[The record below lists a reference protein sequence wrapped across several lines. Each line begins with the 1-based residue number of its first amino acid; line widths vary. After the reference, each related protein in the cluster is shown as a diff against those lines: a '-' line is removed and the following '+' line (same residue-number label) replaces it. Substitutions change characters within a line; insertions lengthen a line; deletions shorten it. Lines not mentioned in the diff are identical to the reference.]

1 MQMTLV
7 LLWTLA
13 VITGA
18 QPKKAGDGPVLLTNA
33 LVHVPEGGMFQI
45 TNMQLRAASGDAS
58 DSEILFMLT
67 PEHDNPP
74 FGDVVLLVPMPADGP
89 SDGWEL
95 LPDGRAATPTTSFTQ
110 QDINEGIVW
119 YRSAAGTLSP
129 RDAFTFTVTDGAKP
143 PHVLSGQVFHV
154 GIIPQHDSPPQLSPG
169 VPSPLRMLAAK
180 DQITVIQSNYLSFV
194 DNSGSEYLLYNVTQ
208 LIPPEY
214 GALEHADRP
223 GHSVTLF
230 TQADVDMG
238 KIVYRPGNARTVPG
252 PATAFRFTGET
263 SRAFLRLH
271 QLSDGANT
279 SPETEFTLQLYTPSK
294 LPPVFQQASPA
305 IHLSQGGTAPIGL
318 EQLSA
323 DDADSGPEELLFAI
337 LEAPSHGLLTK
348 YTAGRHLTLASG
360 DVFTHDDLA
369 RSALHYVHDG
379 TGASGDDAASFSV
392 SDGVATAT
400 VAVTVVV
407 APTDGQGPRQAPGT
421 QLSITLPEKG
431 TATIT
436 AAELAYSAGDSPA
449 GQVRFMLTS
458 VPMYGLLVIS
468 AAPGVEHELSDF
480 SIFSMEDINGN
491 RIKQVVYKTD
501 FDLGGDPITDLF
513 YFSVTDG
520 QGNRLENQI
529 FTLTITPGGNQPPS
543 LTLTPSLKV
552 DEGGKVMISSNDIM
566 ATDADTPKQE
576 LVVKITDAPKLGYI
590 VNTKSGPA
598 SARRSESSFSMQDVL
613 DAAVFYVQ
621 SVHRETEPVYDAFRL
636 HVTDGHSASPSYLFN
651 ISIQRSN
658 DEPPKLVTGTVACR
672 PGEAIVLREDAIS
685 VKDMDTPGPELV
697 LTITHKPQ
705 HGKLSRKARR
715 SERAGDG
722 ELAQGST
729 FTFQDVVDGLLSYT
743 HDGTD
748 GAVDEF
754 RLSVSDGAHSQNGRV
769 AVSVEQSRSEI
780 PRMAINRGL
789 QIQAAS
795 AATITA
801 QQLQATDVDSD
812 TLQLKFFV
820 VRDAPVGHLLLAQAG
835 PKAGSKGQ
843 QTQQQVSAKGPVKS
857 FTQADINKGLL
868 EYRHNKGEDGG
879 SFAFKFDIVDQ
890 EGNKLIDQSFHIT
903 ILEDR
908 LPPVVEVNKEL
919 VVEENSVAKL
929 GTEVLSVTDA
939 DTEPGQLLYR
949 VARGPSLGRLE
960 MLANPG
966 RAVTSFSQADL
977 AARRVQYVHTSS
989 QEKHD
994 DDFTFTVSDGS
1005 NEVRQTMRIRIA
1017 PIDDSLPVVQSL
1029 GMRVQEGVRKPITEF
1044 ELKATDADTQPDSI
1058 TFTVV
1063 QPPRHGA
1070 IERGTGGGAGGLA
1083 GAGWQAASTF
1093 TMEDVYQGRVS
1104 YSHDGSNTLRDNFAF
1119 TVGDGTNP
1127 LFVLREGSAE
1137 VVTALP
1143 QKFQIEILPVDDG
1156 TPRIVTNLGL
1166 QWLEYIEG
1174 KAANHITKK
1183 ELLTLD
1189 PDTDDTQLV
1198 YEVTSNPKH
1207 GHLEN
1212 KLKLGVPVKA
1222 FTQEEVN
1229 LGVLRYVLEEGK
1241 VEETVDSFRFSVR
1254 DSKPNMVSDN
1264 VFHIQWSIISFQ
1276 HRRYNASE
1284 TAGTVS
1290 VTVKRRGNLNQYAI
1304 VLCRTEPG
1312 TATSSSGAGS
1322 RRGAH
1327 DYVEYA
1333 AQVQFEEREDTK
1345 TCTIIVNDDAVFEGE
1360 ERFGV
1365 ELSMPAYALLGERTR
1380 ATVAINDTEDEP
1392 TLQFDTRLYRVN
1404 ESDGT
1409 LQATVIRK
1417 GDTSSTVSAVCHTV
1431 SGSARGSGAGLLASG
1446 SDFVSRQR
1454 GEESRLVL
1462 APGVTAAS
1470 CTVTIVDDSES
1481 EPEEDFQ
1488 VALAEPSPNAR
1499 LGERTTARVVIAGP
1513 NDASLVHLGDS
1524 AFSVSEDAGT
1534 VDIPVVREGS
1544 DLSAAASV
1552 WCATRPSEPLSA
1564 TPAIDYVATS
1574 RQVLFAPGR
1583 RDGTCTI
1590 TILDDTQHPVIEG
1603 GETFVVFLSSPQ
1615 GVQLT
1620 EPSHATVLINDTYQ
1634 DIPSVQ
1640 FGKEG
1645 YAVQESEGSISVP
1658 VLRSGD
1664 LSAQSSVRCFTRRG
1678 SARVDHDYTER
1689 PDTDASRITF
1699 LPGEKTKN
1707 CTVRI
1712 VDDTEFEGDEEFRL
1726 HLGSALGSQSSGAK
1740 IGKNDVAIITITNEE
1755 DAPTIQFEEA
1765 SYQVREP
1772 SGPDGMAILTI
1783 LVLRSGDRNKTSK
1796 VRCSTR
1802 DGSAQSGMD
1811 YNPKSR
1817 ILKFLPG
1824 VEQMEFPV
1832 EILANEDR
1840 EWHESFS
1847 VVLGPD
1853 DPVEAVLGD
1862 ITTATVTILDQ
1873 EATGSLI
1880 LPAPP
1885 IVVSLADYDSVEEV
1899 MKEGSKKDPSPGY
1912 PLVCVTPCDPH
1923 YPKYSL
1929 TRERCEEAGIN
1940 QSALYFSWEVSSP
1953 TDANGARSPFETVTD
1968 HTPFTS
1974 VNHKVLESV
1983 YFGRR
1988 FHVRCVAQARDKK
2001 GQAGTPLRSNTV
2013 TVGTDNS
2020 ICHTPV
2026 SAGSAR
2032 ALQAQSFIANL
2043 EYLDVKH
2050 KEHPNRI
2057 HISIQIPHQDGM
2069 LPLISTMPIH
2079 NLHLLLSESIYRQQH
2094 VCSNLVSLRNLRGA
2108 TEAGFLDEEKAET
2121 LVLGPGFDRPYQFD
2135 GSVREPRTI
2144 QLYRHLNLKSCIWTF
2159 DAYYHMTE
2167 LIDVCGGSVTAD
2179 FQVRD
2184 SAQSFLT
2191 VTVPLYVSYIY
2202 VTAPRGWASLE
2213 HHTEM
2218 EFSFFYDTVLWR
2230 TGIQTD
2236 SVLSARLQVIRIYIR
2251 EDGRLVIEFKTHAK
2265 FRGQFVMEH
2274 HTLPAQ
2280 KSHLAP
2286 PDHLGGIELE
2296 LELVW
2301 SAQTFDSPYQLW
2313 RATSSYNRKDYS
2325 GEYTV
2330 YLIPCTVQP
2339 TQPWVDPGTKA
2350 LSCTAQAPE
2359 KFLLPISF
2367 QQTNRP
2373 VPVVYSLNT
2382 EFHLCNNDKVF
2393 LLDPGK
2399 SDVALPEMDYKGA
2412 FSMGQTLYGRVL
2424 WNPDQN
2430 LKSAYKLQLEKVYLC
2445 TGRDGYVPFFDPTGT
2460 IYNEGPQYG
2469 CIQPNKHLK
2478 HRFLLLDRNHPEAVD
2493 RYFHDVPFEAGFA
2506 SDVPEFQA
2514 LWDMPGVDGFS
2525 MKVDALY
2532 KVAAGHQWYLQ
2543 VIYLIGPES
2552 HGPRLRRSASIG
2564 LPSRRQ
2570 RRDLLD
2576 RDGKLALHDS
2586 VIYDEDESLGAG
2598 DTDVRNGTNM
2608 KTLQLQQSGAAA
2620 SLGPGSSG
2628 ATAAAVVSA
2637 LAVAVAVATCLV
2649 CVAARRRRARA
2660 KEGGTGRRAKVPVD
2674 YPLNTK
2680 AAAADAKQV
2689 DESERPLNPARP
2701 SALVK
2706 NVNLLNKNDDVEL
2719 ARVKGV
2725 KVKRVNLEVKVQNN
2739 LHDGT
2744 EV

>member
-1 MQMTLV
+1 
-7 LLWTLA
+7 
-13 VITGA
+13 
-18 QPKKAGDGPVLLTNA
+18 
-33 LVHVPEGGMFQI
+33 VPEGGMFQI

-67 PEHDNPP
+67 PEHGNPP
-74 FGDVVLLVPMPADGP
+74 FGAGDVVLLVPMPADGP

-143 PHVLSGQVFHV
+143 PHELAGQVFHV

-252 PATAFRFTGET
+252 PATAFRFTGEPMSVLCPIFCAT
-263 SRAFLRLH
+263 V
-271 QLSDGANT
+271 SDGANT

-305 IHLSQGGTAPIGL
+305 IHLTQGGTAPIGL

-323 DDADSGPEELLFAI
+323 EDADSSPEELLFAV

-369 RSALHYVHDG
+369 KSALHYVHDG
-379 TGASGDDAASFSV
+379 TGASGDDAASFGV

-400 VAVTVVV
+400 VAVAVII

-436 AAELAYSAGDSPA
+436 ASELAYSAGDSPA

-468 AAPGVEHELSDF
+468 GAPGVEHELSDF

-491 RIKQVVYKTD
+491 RIKYKTD

-566 ATDADTPKQE
+566 AMDADTPKQE

-590 VNTKSGPA
+590 LNTKSAETSTNRFLQWSRPFRCNG
-598 SARRSESSFSMQDVL
+598 DVL

-651 ISIQRSN
+651 ISIQQRSN

-769 AVSVEQSRSEI
+769 AVSVEHSRSEI

-789 QIQAAS
+789 QIQAGS
-795 AATITA
+795 AATVTA
-801 QQLQATDVDSD
+801 QQLQAMDVDSD

-820 VRDAPVGHLLLAQAG
+820 VRDAPVGRLLLAQAG
-835 PKAGSKGQ
+835 PKGGSKGQ
-843 QTQQQVSAKGPVKS
+843 QTQQQVSVKGPVKS
-857 FTQADINKGLL
+857 FTQADVNKGLL

-929 GTEVLSVTDA
+929 GTELLSVTDA

-966 RAVTSFSQADL
+966 RAVTAFSQADL

-1017 PIDDSLPVVQSL
+1017 PVDDSLPVVQSL

-1212 KLKLGVPVKA
+1212 KLKPGVPVKA
-1222 FTQEEVN
+1222 FTQGHTEEVN

-1254 DSKPNMVSDN
+1254 DSKPNVVSDN

-1333 AQVQFEEREDTK
+1333 AQVRKQNGPRSTAHGNMSPAPGHARTKSERWLQWLWDPSLHRSHTK
-1345 TCTIIVNDDAVFEGE
+1345 
-1360 ERFGV
+1360 
-1365 ELSMPAYALLGERTR
+1365 
-1380 ATVAINDTEDEP
+1380 
-1392 TLQFDTRLYRVN
+1392 
-1404 ESDGT
+1404 
-1409 LQATVIRK
+1409 
-1417 GDTSSTVSAVCHTV
+1417 STDSE
-1431 SGSARGSGAGLLASG
+1431 LASTT
-1446 SDFVSRQR
+1446 R
-1454 GEESRLVL
+1454 RLARSVKKREHGKIPDTG
-1462 APGVTAAS
+1462 APAT
-1470 CTVTIVDDSES
+1470 
-1481 EPEEDFQ
+1481 PPHPP

-1534 VDIPVVREGS
+1534 VDVPVVREGS

-1634 DIPSVQ
+1634 DTPALILRFACVSLASRSNFLP
-1640 FGKEG
+1640 KN
-1645 YAVQESEGSISVP
+1645 
-1658 VLRSGD
+1658 VLHAND
-1664 LSAQSSVRCFTRRG
+1664 LIWLKSVRCFTRRG

-1862 ITTATVTILDQ
+1862 VTTATVTILDQ

-1988 FHVRCVAQARDKK
+1988 FHVRCVAQARDRK

-2032 ALQAQSFIANL
+2032 ALQAQSFIASL

-2050 KEHPNRI
+2050 EEHPNRI

-2094 VCSNLVSLRNLRGA
+2094 VCSNLVSLRNLRGVTDSHRTA
-2108 TEAGFLDEEKAET
+2108 QPRAARRRGGRAPVENQTSVGGFLLLCWLSPNSVIYKYMFYRNA
-2121 LVLGPGFDRPYQFD
+2121 
-2135 GSVREPRTI
+2135 GSRIGQPCFGG
-2144 QLYRHLNLKSCIWTF
+2144 LNPV
-2159 DAYYHMTE
+2159 M
-2167 LIDVCGGSVTAD
+2167 D
-2179 FQVRD
+2179 FQRADQILLWHLFFLSTVIILTVATLYPAVPNRAPLENKYKVTFRNYFVTFLYLSLKNTNTLNSIYLD
-2184 SAQSFLT
+2184 FLT
-2191 VTVPLYVSYIY
+2191 LHFDY
-2202 VTAPRGWASLE
+2202 RLSL
-2213 HHTEM
+2213 H
-2218 EFSFFYDTVLWR
+2218 SFK
-2230 TGIQTD
+2230 
-2236 SVLSARLQVIRIYIR
+2236 RI
-2251 EDGRLVIEFKTHAK
+2251 K
-2265 FRGQFVMEH
+2265 FAGQFVMEH

-2339 TQPWVDPGTKA
+2339 TQPWLDPGSKA

-2564 LPSRRQ
+2564 LPSRRR

-2598 DTDVRNGTNM
+2598 DADVRNGTNM

-2620 SLGPGSSG
+2620 SLGPGSGG
-2628 ATAAAVVSA
+2628 ATAAATAAAAAVSA
-2637 LAVAVAVATCLV
+2637 LAVAAAVATCLA

-2660 KEGGTGRRAKVPVD
+2660 KEGAFAGRRAKAPVD
-2674 YPLNTK
+2674 YPLNT
-2680 AAAADAKQV
+2680 AAAAAATADAKRV
-2689 DESERPLNPARP
+2689 DESERPLNPART

-2725 KVKRVNLEVKVQNN
+2725 KVTRVNLEVKVQNN